1 MTVDSTLR
9 EGASPAA
16 TVAQV
21 DPFEMPASRRDLGRP
36 RPLSRYAGRWGRAQR
51 WLPSDALRVLDVG
64 CSSGYGAVAL
74 LAHGPAGRVVVGVER
89 DPEAL
94 ALGRARLPWLRIIE
108 GDATALPIQDQCAD
122 AVVLLDVLEHLAEPD
137 RAIAEAHRVL
147 RPGGVLIL
155 SLPHSGAL
163 RALDSQ
169 NVYETLRRRRPSWPP
184 LDPIQTSASGTHRHY
199 SVGELTGKLEPFFVV
214 ERTARTGL
222 GLAELIHL
230 VRLLLRARR
239 RLVALDGLLMLLYIS
254 LYMAEDLVPA
264 GPLAYHLT
272 VRARVRSRG
281 GER

>member
-1 MTVDSTLR
+1 MTVENTPR
-9 EGASPAA
+9 EVASPVA
-16 TVAQV
+16 TVTRV
-21 DPFEMPASRRDLGRP
+21 DPFKMPARRPDLGRP

-89 DPEAL
+89 DAEAL
-94 ALGRARLPWLRIIE
+94 EIGRARLPWLRIIE
-108 GDATALPIQDQCAD
+108 GDAAALPIRDRCAD
-122 AVVLLDVLEHLAEPD
+122 AVLLLDVLEHLAEPD

-155 SLPHSGAL
+155 SVPHRGAL
-163 RALDSQ
+163 HALDSQ
-169 NVYETLRRRRPSWPP
+169 NLYETLRRRRPSWPG
-184 LDPIQTSASGTHRHY
+184 LDPIQTSASGTHHHY
-199 SVGELTGKLEPFFVV
+199 AVGELRQLLDPFFAV

-239 RLVALDGLLMLLYIS
+239 RVVVLDGLLMLLYIS

-264 GPLAYHLT
+264 GPLAYHVT
-272 VRARVRSRG
+272 VRARARAQG